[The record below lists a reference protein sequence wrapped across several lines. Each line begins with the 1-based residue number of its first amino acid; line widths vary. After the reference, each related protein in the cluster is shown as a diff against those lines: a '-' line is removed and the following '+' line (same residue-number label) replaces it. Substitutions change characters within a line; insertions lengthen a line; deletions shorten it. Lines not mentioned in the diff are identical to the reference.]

1 MVIVNL
7 IHIPGSILVVGVN
20 RSEKHAIKC
29 SKSLNNGSIRVSL
42 MQIFFYYFNYDILT
56 TPGIAINLREMI
68 ELLHAFEIHK
78 VNIYMY
84 I

>member
-1 MVIVNL
+1 
-7 IHIPGSILVVGVN
+7 
-20 RSEKHAIKC
+20 
-29 SKSLNNGSIRVSL
+29 

-56 TPGIAINLREMI
+56 TSGIAINLREMI

-84 I
+84 IYVILQVNYHLH